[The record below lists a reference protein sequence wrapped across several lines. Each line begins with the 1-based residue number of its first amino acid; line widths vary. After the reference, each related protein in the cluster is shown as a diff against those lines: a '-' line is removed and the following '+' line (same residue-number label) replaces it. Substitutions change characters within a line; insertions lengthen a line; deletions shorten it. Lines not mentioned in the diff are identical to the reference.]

1 MLKLVFFHIYALNA
15 LTLGQNTDGC
25 FRPKRK
31 KFEVFTWSYGETY
44 KNHKDLIK
52 IIVTLLR
59 LV

>member
-52 IIVTLLR
+52 FENW
-59 LV
+59 